1 MRINTCIYRNK
12 YVFLRFNKHNKRIM
26 YTEIAKIIEG
36 GLQKDV
42 SKVASYANLLA
53 QKCESAGDSS
63 LAMKIRKILAGDMNQ
78 RNLVKEDFYNIPV
91 DSESRLSI
99 ADIYP
104 PQKQNDLILS
114 ASISHAVQDFV
125 DMVNHFPKLLDA
137 GLDIHLSLLL
147 YGPPGCG
154 KTTIAKSIANQLGL
168 PLLVARLDSMI
179 SSLLGS
185 TSKNLR
191 KLFEYAGSKPC
202 ILFLDEFDAIA
213 KNRNDQNEQGELK
226 RVINS
231 LLQDIDDYLVDG
243 NILIA
248 ATNRDEL
255 LDAAIWRRFA
265 TVVAVDKPGTPET
278 LRLIDSLLSG
288 IGNSISSEDRAS
300 LAPKFE
306 SLSYSEIKKIT
317 MGAITKSII
326 KGNGAISY
334 LDMLYSLFQYTHF
347 NDFSEESVVK
357 YFADNNITQREI
369 AAYFGISTR
378 QVRNRLNIG

>member
-1 MRINTCIYRNK
+1 MRINICICRNK
-12 YVFLRFNKHNKRIM
+12 FRILRIGNINNRIM

-42 SKVASYANLLA
+42 AKVASYANLLA
-53 QKCESAGDSS
+53 QKCESSGDSS
-63 LAMKIRKILAGDMNQ
+63 LAIKIRKILAGDMNQ

-91 DSESRLSI
+91 DAESRLSI

-104 PQKQNDLILS
+104 PQEQNDLILS

-125 DMVNHFPKLLDA
+125 DTVNNFPKLSEA
-137 GLDIHLSLLL
+137 GLDVHLSLLL

-191 KLFEYAGSKPC
+191 KLFEYADSKPC

-231 LLQDIDDYLVDG
+231 LLQDIDDYLADG

-265 TVVAVDKPGTPET
+265 TVASVDKPGTPEI

-288 IGNSISSEDRAS
+288 IDNSISSKDRSS

-317 MGAITKSII
+317 TGAIAKSII
-326 KGNGAISY
+326 KGHGSIGY

-347 NDFSEESVVK
+347 NDFSEESVVQF
-357 YFADNNITQREI
+357 FANNGITQREI
-369 AAYFGISTR
+369 ASYFGISTR

>member
-1 MRINTCIYRNK
+1 MLYLRNK
-12 YVFLRFNKHNKRIM
+12 IIENRIM

-42 SKVASYANLLA
+42 SKVASYAALLA
-53 QKCESAGDSS
+53 NKFESSGEQS
-63 LAMKIRKILAGDMNQ
+63 LANRIRRILKGDMNQ

-91 DSESRLSI
+91 DTESRLSI
-99 ADIYP
+99 ADVFP
-104 PQKQNDLILS
+104 PQDQEDLILS
-114 ASISHAVQDFV
+114 PSIAAAITNFIDT
-125 DMVNHFPKLLDA
+125 VNHFPKLSDA
-137 GLDIHLSLLL
+137 GLNIHLSLLL

-154 KTTIAKSIANQLGL
+154 KTTIAKALANKLRL

-191 KLFEYAGSKPC
+191 KLFEYASSKPC

-231 LLQDIDDYLVDG
+231 LLQNIDDYLAEG

-255 LDAAIWRRFA
+255 LDSAIWRRFS
-265 TVVAVDKPGTPET
+265 TVVSVEKPGQDET
-278 LRLIDSLLSG
+278 MRLLSSLLSNNV
-288 IGNSISSEDRAS
+288 NSVSKDEMEKLS
-300 LAPKFE
+300 LIFTG
-306 SLSYSEIKKIT
+306 LSYSEIKKIIT
-317 MGAITKSII
+317 AAVTKSII
-326 KGNGAISY
+326 QDSDSTSY
-334 LDMLYSLFQYTHF
+334 LDILYSMYQYSHF
-347 NDFSEESVVK
+347 NDYTEASVIQYFS
-357 YFADNNITQREI
+357 DNNVTQREI
-369 AAYFGISTR
+369 ASYFKISTR
-378 QVRNRLNIG
+378 QVRNRLNIE